1 MKEPE
6 NTIQVSENFSASKIF
21 VIRDRKVMLDRDL
34 AALYDVETKALKQ
47 AVRRNKDRFPEDF
60 MFELNNQEFTILR
73 SQFVTSRWGGARYTP
88 MAFTEQG
95 VAMLSSVLNS
105 KMAIHVNIQIMRVFT
120 QMREVLTDNLNIKLD
135 IEDIK
140 RRIESQDKNIE
151 LVFSYLDELIEKQES
166 RKSRRPIGYK
176 RQSED

>member
-6 NTIQVSENFSASKIF
+6 NTIQVSENFIASKIF
-21 VIRDRKVMLDRDL
+21 IIRDRKVMLDRDL
-34 AALYDVETKALKQ
+34 AALYNVETKALKQ

-105 KMAIHVNIQIMRVFT
+105 KMAIQVNIQIMRVFT
-120 QMREVLTDNLNIKLD
+120 QMREVLTDNLNLKLD

>member
-6 NTIQVSENFSASKIF
+6 NTIQVSENFIASKIF

-34 AALYDVETKALKQ
+34 AALYNVETKALKQ

-73 SQFVTSRWGGARYTP
+73 SQFVASRWGGARYTP